1 MEQQENQYNIEAKE
15 KKQNKIFFTGLF
27 WGFIFGGIFACIS
40 IGVIR
45 IVYTSYQNSNVI
57 EIPETKEEGN
67 NNKEHAATDSAITSQ
82 LIQKLRTL
90 ESAID
95 VYYYQDGI
103 NYEDL
108 QTGMLTGMIDAL
120 NDPYSEYYTKEE
132 LEEVNRDNE
141 GIYYGIGAYVS
152 MDTELSMPKISGVI
166 ANTPAEEAGLR
177 ENDVITAVGDVS
189 MYQKTT
195 QDAVSYIRGEEGTT
209 VTLTI
214 YRPSEQEYIDITE
227 QYEKLWKQRDKLED
241 EVFGKEQ

>member
-95 VYYYQDGI
+95 VY
-103 NYEDL
+103 
-108 QTGMLTGMIDAL
+108 
-120 NDPYSEYYTKEE
+120 
-132 LEEVNRDNE
+132 
-141 GIYYGIGAYVS
+141 
-152 MDTELSMPKISGVI
+152 
-166 ANTPAEEAGLR
+166 
-177 ENDVITAVGDVS
+177 
-189 MYQKTT
+189 
-195 QDAVSYIRGEEGTT
+195 
-209 VTLTI
+209 
-214 YRPSEQEYIDITE
+214 
-227 QYEKLWKQRDKLED
+227 
-241 EVFGKEQ
+241 